1 MGGSPRTSGIYPFPF
16 PGCHLAPELES
27 KPLGQLILV
36 QQQLILGTALFTVMY
51 DVARGDWSED

>member
-1 MGGSPRTSGIYPFPF
+1 MGGSPKTSGIYPFPS
-16 PGCHLAPELES
+16 PGCQLAPELEP
-27 KPLGQLILV
+27 KPLGQLIV